1 VSRDRLEAF
10 SDAVIAVVITIG
22 VLNLRPPAG
31 HALSDLRPLVPKLAI
46 YFLSFVFIALYWNNH
61 HLLLRAGE
69 CISSAVLWANA
80 NLLFWLSLTPAAA
93 AWLGPHL
100 GESAPAAVYGVV
112 LLGSAIAYSILTRAL
127 LAAQPPNSPL
137 ERAVGRDRKG
147 NLSLVAYVVAIAFS
161 PIAPWLSVAIYF
173 AVAAVWLVPDRR
185 IERVLPR
192 SSGV

>member
-22 VLNLRPPAG
+22 VLNLRPPG
-31 HALSDLRPLVPKLAI
+31 GDALTDLRPVVPKLAI
-46 YFLSFVFIALYWNNH
+46 YLLSFVFIALYWNNH

-69 CISSAVLWANA
+69 HISSAVLWANA

-112 LLGSAIAYSILTRAL
+112 LLGSAIAYSVLTRAL
-127 LAAQPPNSPL
+127 LAAQPPDSPL

-147 NLSLVAYVVAIAFS
+147 NLSVVAYVVAIAFS
-161 PIAPWLSVAIYF
+161 PIAPWLSVAVYF

-192 SSGV
+192 SSGA

>member
-1 VSRDRLEAF
+1 MSRDRLEAF

-22 VLNLRPPAG
+22 VLNLRPPG
-31 HALSDLRPLVPKLAI
+31 GDALTDLRPVVPKLAI
-46 YFLSFVFIALYWNNH
+46 YLLSFVFIALYWNNH

-69 CISSAVLWANA
+69 HISSAVLWANA

-127 LAAQPPNSPL
+127 LAAQPPDSPL

-147 NLSLVAYVVAIAFS
+147 NLSVVAYVVAIAFS
-161 PIAPWLSVAIYF
+161 PIAPWLSVAVYF

-192 SSGV
+192 SSGA

>member
-22 VLNLRPPAG
+22 VLNLRPPG
-31 HALSDLRPLVPKLAI
+31 GDALTDLRPVVPKLAI
-46 YFLSFVFIALYWNNH
+46 YLLSFVFIALYWNNH

-69 CISSAVLWANA
+69 HISSAVLWANA

-112 LLGSAIAYSILTRAL
+112 LLGSASAYSILTRAL
-127 LAAQPPNSPL
+127 LAAQPPDSPL

-147 NLSLVAYVVAIAFS
+147 NLSVVAYVVAIAFS
-161 PIAPWLSVAIYF
+161 PIAPWLSVAVYF

-192 SSGV
+192 SSGA

>member
-22 VLNLRPPAG
+22 VLNLRPPG
-31 HALSDLRPLVPKLAI
+31 GDALTDLRPVVPKLAI
-46 YFLSFVFIALYWNNH
+46 YLLSFVFIALYWNNH

-69 CISSAVLWANA
+69 HISSAVLWANA

-112 LLGSAIAYSILTRAL
+112 LLAYSILTRAL
-127 LAAQPPNSPL
+127 LAAQPPDSPL

-147 NLSLVAYVVAIAFS
+147 NLSVVAYVVAIAFS
-161 PIAPWLSVAIYF
+161 PIAPWLSVAVYF

-192 SSGV
+192 SSGA

>member
-10 SDAVIAVVITIG
+10 SDGVIAVVITIG
-22 VLNLRPPAG
+22 VLNLRPPG
-31 HALSDLRPLVPKLAI
+31 GDALADLRPVVPKLAI
-46 YFLSFVFIALYWNNH
+46 YLLSFVFIALYWNNH

-69 CISSAVLWANA
+69 HISSAVLWANA

-127 LAAQPPNSPL
+127 LAAQPPDSPL

-147 NLSLVAYVVAIAFS
+147 NLSVVAYVVAIAFS
-161 PIAPWLSVAIYF
+161 PIAPWLSVVIYF

-192 SSGV
+192 SSGA

>member
-22 VLNLRPPAG
+22 VLNLRPPG
-31 HALSDLRPLVPKLAI
+31 GDALSDLRPVVPKLAI
-46 YFLSFVFIALYWNNH
+46 YLLSFVFIALYWNNH

-69 CISSAVLWANA
+69 HISGAVLWANA

-127 LAAQPPNSPL
+127 LAAQPPDSPL

-161 PIAPWLSVAIYF
+161 PIAPWLSVAVYF

>member
-22 VLNLRPPAG
+22 VLNLRPPG
-31 HALSDLRPLVPKLAI
+31 GDALTDLRPVVPKLAI
-46 YFLSFVFIALYWNNH
+46 YLLSFVFIALYWNNH

-69 CISSAVLWANA
+69 HISSAVLWANA

-127 LAAQPPNSPL
+127 LAAQPPDSPL

-147 NLSLVAYVVAIAFS
+147 NLSVVAYVVAIAFS
-161 PIAPWLSVAIYF
+161 PIAPWLSVVIYF

-192 SSGV
+192 SSGA

>member
-1 VSRDRLEAF
+1 MSRDRLEAF

-22 VLNLRPPAG
+22 VLNLRPPG
-31 HALSDLRPLVPKLAI
+31 GDALSDLRPVVPKLAI
-46 YFLSFVFIALYWNNH
+46 YLLSFVFIALYWNNH

-69 CISSAVLWANA
+69 HISSAVLWANA

-127 LAAQPPNSPL
+127 LAAQPPDSPL

-147 NLSLVAYVVAIAFS
+147 NLSVVAYVVAIAFS
-161 PIAPWLSVAIYF
+161 PIAPWLSVAVYF

-192 SSGV
+192 SSGA

>member
-1 VSRDRLEAF
+1 MSRDRLEAF

-22 VLNLRPPAG
+22 VLNLRPPG
-31 HALSDLRPLVPKLAI
+31 GDALTDLRPVVPKLAI
-46 YFLSFVFIALYWNNH
+46 YLLSFVFIALYWNNH

-69 CISSAVLWANA
+69 HISSAVLWANA

-127 LAAQPPNSPL
+127 LAAQPPDSPL

-147 NLSLVAYVVAIAFS
+147 NLSVVAYVVAIAFS
-161 PIAPWLSVAIYF
+161 PIAPWLSVAVYF

-185 IERVLPR
+185 IELVLPR
-192 SSGV
+192 SSGA

>member
-22 VLNLRPPAG
+22 VLNLRPPRG
-31 HALSDLRPLVPKLAI
+31 DALTDLRPVVPKLAI
-46 YFLSFVFIALYWNNH
+46 YLLSFVFIALYWNNH

-69 CISSAVLWANA
+69 HISSAVLWANA

-127 LAAQPPNSPL
+127 LAAQPPDSPL

-147 NLSLVAYVVAIAFS
+147 NLSVVAYVVAIAFS
-161 PIAPWLSVAIYF
+161 PIAPWLSVVIYF

-192 SSGV
+192 SSGA